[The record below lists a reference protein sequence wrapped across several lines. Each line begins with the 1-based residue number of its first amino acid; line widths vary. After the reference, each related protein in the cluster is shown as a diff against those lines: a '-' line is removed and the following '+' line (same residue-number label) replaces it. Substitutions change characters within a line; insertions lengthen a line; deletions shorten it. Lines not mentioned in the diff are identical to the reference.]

1 MGMSLAEYNA
11 RALREAEER
20 RTRDGRDADDRAI
33 EDYLALAAHTPR
45 AQELNRVIA
54 MLSML

>member
-11 RALREAEER
+11 RALREAEQR
-20 RTRDGRDADDRAI
+20 RDRDGREADDRAI
-33 EDYLALAAHTPR
+33 EDYMSLAPHTPR

-54 MLSML
+54 MLSMI